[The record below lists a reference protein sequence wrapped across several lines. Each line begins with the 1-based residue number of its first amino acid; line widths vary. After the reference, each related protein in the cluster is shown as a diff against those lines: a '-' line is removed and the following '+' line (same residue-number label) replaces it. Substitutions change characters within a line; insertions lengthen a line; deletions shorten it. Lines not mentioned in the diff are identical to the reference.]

1 MLIRLAC
8 AKAKKI
14 GYLSSR
20 TLRSVRLCHS
30 EENGSDRAMPSE
42 PCLFRFARSSSV
54 KASCH
59 LVAPDPPERFGAKH
73 VAQRRYLLAQ
83 PWALRVFLSLS
94 LIHLGAP
101 QGAKLPFL

>member
-30 EENGSDRAMPSE
+30 EENGSDGTILSE
-42 PCLFRFARSSSV
+42 PCLFRFARLSSV

-59 LVAPDPPERFGAKH
+59 LVAPDPPARFGAKRA
-73 VAQRRYLLAQ
+73 AQR
-83 PWALRVFLSLS
+83 
-94 LIHLGAP
+94 
-101 QGAKLPFL
+101 

>member
-1 MLIRLAC
+1 MLIRLAR

-42 PCLFRFARSSSV
+42 PCLFRFARPSSV
-54 KASCH
+54 KPRATLQPSIRLRDSVQSTLRSVDTSSYNLGHSEQVLLGLVH
-59 LVAPDPPERFGAKH
+59 L
-73 VAQRRYLLAQ
+73 
-83 PWALRVFLSLS
+83 S
-94 LIHLGAP
+94 AP
-101 QGAKLPFL
+101 QGAKRPFL

>member
-1 MLIRLAC
+1 MLIRQAC

-42 PCLFRFARSSSV
+42 PCLFRFARPSSV

-59 LVAPDPPERFGAKH
+59 LVAPDPPARFGAKH

-83 PWALRVFLSLS
+83 TWAQRTGS
-94 LIHLGAP
+94 P
-101 QGAKLPFL
+101 

>member
-42 PCLFRFARSSSV
+42 PCLFRFARPSSV

-59 LVAPDPPERFGAKH
+59 LVAPDPPARFGAKH
-73 VAQRRYLLAQ
+73 VAQPRPSSRNLGHSGY
-83 PWALRVFLSLS
+83 FSLS
-94 LIHLGAP
+94 LTHLGAP

>member
-1 MLIRLAC
+1 MLIRQAR

-30 EENGSDRAMPSE
+30 EENGSDGIARSE
-42 PCLFRFARSSSV
+42 PCLFRFARPSSV
-54 KASCH
+54 KASCT
-59 LVAPDPPERFGAKH
+59 L
-73 VAQRRYLLAQ
+73 Q
-83 PWALRVFLSLS
+83 PSIRLRDSVQSALRSVDTSSRNLGRSGCFSLS

>member
-1 MLIRLAC
+1 MLIRQAC

-42 PCLFRFARSSSV
+42 PYLFRFARPSSV

-59 LVAPDPPERFGAKH
+59 LVAPDPPARFGAKRA
-73 VAQRRYLLAQ
+73 AQR
-83 PWALRVFLSLS
+83 
-94 LIHLGAP
+94 
-101 QGAKLPFL
+101 

>member
-30 EENGSDRAMPSE
+30 EENGSDGTMPSE
-42 PCLFRFARSSSV
+42 PCLFRFARPSSV

-59 LVAPDPPERFGAKH
+59 LAVLDRPHISVQSELRSVYTSSRNLGRSGQ
-73 VAQRRYLLAQ
+73 VLLG
-83 PWALRVFLSLS
+83 LVHLS
-94 LIHLGAP
+94 AP
-101 QGAKLPFL
+101 QGTKRPFL